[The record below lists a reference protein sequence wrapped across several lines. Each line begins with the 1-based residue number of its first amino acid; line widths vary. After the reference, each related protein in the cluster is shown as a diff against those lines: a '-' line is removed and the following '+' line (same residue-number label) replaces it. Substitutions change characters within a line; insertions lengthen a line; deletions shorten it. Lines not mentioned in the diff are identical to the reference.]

1 MLVRICLIVAILAA
15 IAVGVVNFVQVKPKV
30 QQLQKDWAY
39 EKDQHEKFEKDYR
52 FTKSSL
58 DKTNAILKQT
68 IATLEATTA
77 EKLKAE
83 TDLAAQT
90 KRADKLTEDLTKTR
104 AERDS
109 AQQDLAAYK
118 ATGMTPEQIS
128 HVNKDLKDLKDA
140 LTGTQDENKLLGQ
153 KINKLQTELNRYVIR
168 DYHVPLPAGLRGKVL
183 ITDPKWNF
191 VVLNVGENQGVM
203 QHGELLVNRNGRL
216 VGKVIVNTVH
226 KDQSIA
232 NIMPGWELGEV
243 MEGDQVIPAYP
254 AS

>member
-30 QQLQKDWAY
+30 AKLETDLDTETKAH
-39 EKDQHEKFEKDYR
+39 HEFQTKYN

-77 EKLKAE
+77 EKEKALS
-83 TDLAAQT
+83 DLAAQT
-90 KRADKLTEDLTKTR
+90 KRADKLDADLTKTR

-118 ATGMTPEQIS
+118 AAGMTPEQVARANKDI
-128 HVNKDLKDLKDA
+128 KDLKDELA
-140 LTGTQDENKLLGQ
+140 GTQDENKLLGK
-153 KINKLQTELNRYVIR
+153 KITNLQNELNRYVVK
-168 DYHVPLPAGLRGKVL
+168 DYHVPLPAALRGKVL
-183 ITDPKWNF
+183 VTDPKWNF
-191 VVLNVGENQGVM
+191 VVLNVGADQGM
-203 QHGELLVNRNGRL
+203 LNHGELLVNRNGRL

-232 NIMPGWELGEV
+232 NVMPGWELGEV

>member
-1 MLVRICLIVAILAA
+1 MLVRLCLIVAILAA

-30 QQLQKDWAY
+30 AKLETDLDTETKAHQEFQA
-39 EKDQHEKFEKDYR
+39 KFNA
-52 FTKSSL
+52 SQSAL
-58 DKTNAILKQT
+58 AKTNAILKQT

-90 KRADKLTEDLTKTR
+90 KRADKLAEDLTKTR

>member
-1 MLVRICLIVAILAA
+1 MLVRISLIVAILAGL
-15 IAVGVVNFVQVKPKV
+15 AVGVLNFVKVKEKITT
-30 QQLQKDWAY
+30 LQTNLDTETKAHQEFLAKY
-39 EKDQHEKFEKDYR
+39 TA
-52 FTKSSL
+52 TKSSL

-68 IATLEATTA
+68 IATLEATTS
-77 EKLKAE
+77 ERDKAV

-90 KRADKLTEDLTKTR
+90 KRADKLSDDLTKTR

-118 ATGMTPEQIS
+118 AAGMTPDQILR
-128 HVNKDLKDLKDA
+128 VNKDLKDLKDA
-140 LTGTQDENKLLGQ
+140 LAGTQDENKLLGQ
-153 KINKLQTELNRYVIR
+153 KINKLQNRPALYEKP
-168 DYHVPLPAGLRGKVL
+168 DYHVPLPASLRGKVL

-191 VVLNVGENQGVM
+191 VVLNVGEQQGVL

-232 NIMPGWELGEV
+232 NVVPGWELGQV

>member
-1 MLVRICLIVAILAA
+1 MLVRISLIIAIIAA
-15 IAVGVVNFVQVKPKV
+15 VAVGVLNFTQLKPKIAKLETDLDTETKAH
-30 QQLQKDWAY
+30 QEFLTKFNNS
-39 EKDQHEKFEKDYR
+39 EKA
-52 FTKSSL
+52 L
-58 DKTNAILKQT
+58 AKTNAILKQT
-68 IATLEATTA
+68 IATLEATTS
-77 EKLKAE
+77 ERDKAV

-90 KRADKLTEDLTKTR
+90 KRADKLNEDLTKTR

-128 HVNKDLKDLKDA
+128 HVNKDLKDLRDA
-140 LTGTQDENKLLGQ
+140 LTGTQDENKLLGK
-153 KINKLQTELNRYVIR
+153 KIAKLQNELNRYVIQ

-191 VVLNVGENQGVM
+191 VVLNIGEEQGV
-203 QHGELLVNRNGRL
+203 QNHGELLVNRNGRL

-232 NIMPGWELGEV
+232 NVMPGWELGEV

>member
-1 MLVRICLIVAILAA
+1 MLVRISLILAILAA
-15 IAVGVVNFVQVKPKV
+15 IAIGVLNFIQVKPKI

-39 EKDQHEKFEKDYR
+39 EKDQHQKFEKDYR

-58 DKTNAILKQT
+58 DKTNAILKT
-68 IATLEATTA
+68 TLATLETTTS
-77 EKLKAE
+77 ERDKAVA
-83 TDLAAQT
+83 DAAAQT
-90 KRADKLTEDLTKTR
+90 KRADKLNDDLTKTR

-118 ATGMTPEQIS
+118 ATGMNPEQIT
-128 HVNKDLKDLKDA
+128 HVNKDLKDLRDA
-140 LTGTQDENKLLGQ
+140 LTGTQDENKLLG
-153 KINKLQTELNRYVIR
+153 KKVNKLQTELNRYVIA
-168 DYHVPLPAGLRGKVL
+168 DYHVPLPASLRGKVL
-183 ITDPKWNF
+183 VTDPKWNF
-191 VVLNVGENQGVM
+191 VVLNIGEEQGV
-203 QHGELLVNRNGRL
+203 QNHGELLVNRNGRL

-232 NIMPGWELGEV
+232 NMMPGWELGEV